1 MSYDRPYL
9 EIPKPSEEDY
19 RLYEEWKRKKQE
31 EKKDKDD
38 RKVIIID
45 I

>member
-1 MSYDRPYL
+1 MKQERPYL

-19 RLYEEWKRKKQE
+19 RLYEEWTKKKQQE
-31 EKKDKDD
+31 EKDKSD